1 MGSVIHDLLAGFESH
16 TSLDHS
22 EAGEHNDAAAYAR
35 LGLLIAAVL
44 GATLYLSGAL
54 SPVVK
59 KKRA

>member
-1 MGSVIHDLLAGFESH
+1 VASV
-16 TSLDHS
+16 
-22 EAGEHNDAAAYAR
+22 NDAAAYAR